1 MRLLRKILDAGSKAG
16 MTSASAGITF
26 FRGSCYPGRSRFHS
40 GIRIILT
47 TMLITLLL
55 FGIVG
60 CDKQQ
65 AKPKYKQ
72 RIVAAKKLPSSTH
85 LYYNGTIAPIK
96 TIAAIS
102 PADGRVAQLFFD
114 YGGRIEKGQKLVS
127 IDSQDLSE
135 KFRTAISDFL
145 TTKEALSTQ
154 TLTFQ
159 GTTALYKAGI
169 ETRNNFIS
177 GRSQYETAEMNYYQ
191 KRLALEKILKQ
202 VNIPAA
208 QFENLTISDT
218 KRVNAALSYKFKN
231 IPVYAKGAGVALFPV
246 QNQNQQSGDDS
257 GSDRLNV
264 GSQVKQGQLILS
276 IGNLSGLSVSFK
288 VGEVDINRLRTGLK
302 VIVTGVS
309 FPGVTLNGVVSAVA
323 SQADDSSGS
332 RSLSQFSVTVTIP
345 TITQAQRKVVHIGM
359 TSKVDIEIQNP
370 PSIMLPIAAVTEVH
384 GQSMVTVMTKSG
396 DKKQVPVV
404 TGNTSMNNVT
414 IISGVTEGQKVVVN
428 DPI

>member
-1 MRLLRKILDAGSKAG
+1 M
-16 MTSASAGITF
+16 
-26 FRGSCYPGRSRFHS
+26 
-40 GIRIILT
+40 
-47 TMLITLLL
+47 LLL
-55 FGIVG
+55 FGITG
-60 CDKQQ
+60 CDKKETKQ
-65 AKPKYKQ
+65 KYKQ
-72 RIVAAKKLPSSTH
+72 RIVVAKKLPSSTH

-96 TIAAIS
+96 TIAATS
-102 PADGRVAQLFFD
+102 PADGRVAKVFFD
-114 YGGRIEKGQKLVS
+114 YGGRIEKGQELLS
-127 IDSQDLSE
+127 IDSQDLSD

-154 TLTFQ
+154 SLTFQ

-202 VNIPAA
+202 VNIPAS

-218 KRVNAALSYKFKN
+218 KKVNAALSYKFKN

-246 QNQNQQSGDDS
+246 QNQNDQSSENS
-257 GSDRLNV
+257 GSDRLMV
-264 GSQVKQGQLILS
+264 GGEVKQGQLILS
-276 IGNLSGLSVSFK
+276 IGDLSGLSVSFK

-309 FPGVTLNGVVSAVA
+309 FPNVTLDGVVSSVA
-323 SQADDSSGS
+323 SQADDSSSS
-332 RSLSQFSVTVTIP
+332 RSLAQFSVTVTIP
-345 TITQAQRKVVHIGM
+345 TITKEQRKVVHIGM

-370 PSIMLPIAAVTEVH
+370 PSIMLPINAVTEVQ
-384 GQSMVTVMTKSG
+384 GKSMITVVAKSG
-396 DKKQVPVV
+396 AKKQVPVV

-414 IISGVTEGQKVVVN
+414 IISGVAEGQKVVVN
-428 DPI
+428 DPV

>member
-1 MRLLRKILDAGSKAG
+1 MKLLKRILNAGSKAG
-16 MTSASAGITF
+16 MTSTKDDSSICHPGKWRSYLSGIHCISGLLALLLLVGIT
-26 FRGSCYPGRSRFHS
+26 
-40 GIRIILT
+40 
-47 TMLITLLL
+47 
-55 FGIVG
+55 G

-65 AKPKYKQ
+65 TKQKYKQ
-72 RIVAAKKLPSSTH
+72 RIVVAKKLPSSTH
-85 LYYNGTIAPIK
+85 LFYNGTIAPIK

-102 PADGRVAQLFFD
+102 PADGRVANVFFD
-114 YGGRIEKGQKLVS
+114 YGGRIEKGQKLLS
-127 IDSQDLSE
+127 IDSQDLSD

-154 TLTFQ
+154 NLTFQ

-202 VNIPAA
+202 VNIPAS

-231 IPVYAKGAGVALFPV
+231 IPVYAKGTGVALFPV
-246 QNQNQQSGDDS
+246 QSQNEQSNDS
-257 GSDRLNV
+257 SNGDRLTV
-264 GSQVKQGQLILS
+264 GSQVKQGQLVLS

-288 VGEVDINRLRTGLK
+288 VGEVDINRLKTGLK

-309 FPGVTLNGVVSAVA
+309 FPSVTLDGMVTAVA

-332 RSLSQFSVTVTIP
+332 RSLSQFAVTVTIP
-345 TITQAQRKVVHIGM
+345 KITEEQRKVVHIGM
-359 TSKVDIEIQNP
+359 TSKVDIQIQNP
-370 PSIMLPIAAVTEVH
+370 PSIMLPIAAVSEVD
-384 GQSMVTVMTKSG
+384 GKSMVTLMTKAG
-396 DKKQVPVV
+396 TKKQVAVV

-428 DPI
+428 DPV